1 MNRFDKLAAEYYEYT
16 QGKMRCVNRD
26 EYSLSQSEKG
36 KVLLLTN
43 VVFPTIIVGSLVSW
57 VYGIARLFK

>member
-1 MNRFDKLAAEYYEYT
+1 MNRLDEFAAEYYEYT
-16 QGKMRCVNRD
+16 ETKMRIVNKE
-26 EYSLSQSEKG
+26 EYSFSQSEKG

-43 VVFPTIIVGSLVSW
+43 IVFPTILVGSFASW